1 MYIHQDKS
9 KYLGFRIFKITKFQ
23 SKCKSHEILFLEDTD
38 FESTWPHQRFRRVAQ
53 VWFQNARARSKK
65 NMQISNT
72 SPVSVSSKDSS
83 KYQYFIT

>member
-38 FESTWPHQRFRRVAQ
+38 FESTWPHQRFE
-53 VWFQNARARSKK
+53 
-65 NMQISNT
+65 
-72 SPVSVSSKDSS
+72 
-83 KYQYFIT
+83 